1 MAKKA
6 MINKEQK
13 RAKLAAAGKYPTV
26 RLHNRC
32 SICGRP
38 HGFHRDF
45 GLCRICLRKMAHEGL
60 LPGVTKAS
68 WQRERAEAGAFLFAS
83 DKVTEKHNAELPLIA
98 SEQDGALPL
107 RPPHWVLYKFTMY
120 LCEFKILK
128 KTSIK
133 RSFYMAQ

>member
-6 MINKEQK
+6 MINKEL
-13 RAKLAAAGKYPTV
+13 RREKLAAAGKYPTV

-45 GLCRICLRKMAHEGL
+45 GLCRICLRKMAHQGL

-68 WQRERAEAGAFLFAS
+68 WQFSLLHWRLEWLCIAKAERAVYA
-83 DKVTEKHNAELPLIA
+83 I
-98 SEQDGALPL
+98 
-107 RPPHWVLYKFTMY
+107 
-120 LCEFKILK
+120 C
-128 KTSIK
+128 
-133 RSFYMAQ
+133 

>member
-6 MINKEQK
+6 MINKEL
-13 RAKLAAAGKYPTV
+13 RREKLVAAGKYPAV

-68 WQRERAEAGAFLFAS
+68 WQVAYPKTCKTDFDINIRGQGRIATFY
-83 DKVTEKHNAELPLIA
+83 A
-98 SEQDGALPL
+98 SEIK
-107 RPPHWVLYKFTMY
+107 YKLSQTN
-120 LCEFKILK
+120 I
-128 KTSIK
+128 
-133 RSFYMAQ
+133 

>member
-6 MINKEQK
+6 MIQKEQ
-13 RAKLAAAGKYPTV
+13 RREKLVEAGKLSRV

-45 GLCRICLRKMAHEGL
+45 GLCRIHLREMAHKGL

-68 WQRERAEAGAFLFAS
+68 W
-83 DKVTEKHNAELPLIA
+83 
-98 SEQDGALPL
+98 
-107 RPPHWVLYKFTMY
+107 
-120 LCEFKILK
+120 
-128 KTSIK
+128 
-133 RSFYMAQ
+133 